1 MKTIA
6 RRYSEVRRL
15 PISEPVARARE
26 GAGGHYFEI
35 DSSSDLGV
43 ISGES
48 MPIASMRCSSTS
60 SKKNSGKNY
69 RRFRFTK
76 K

>member
-35 DSSSDLGV
+35 DSSSNLRV
-43 ISGES
+43 ISYES
-48 MPIASMRCSSTS
+48 MPIASLRCSSTS
-60 SKKNSGKNY
+60 SKKKLGKKLQT
-69 RRFRFTK
+69 FAK